1 MRDCHD
7 CRYHLSSEPPYYR
20 CLLTYGE
27 GVTIHRLQNG
37 LIGRCEDWK
46 PIASATPAQEGAKE

>member
-7 CRYHLSSEPPYYR
+7 CRYHLPNERSPYCR

-27 GVTIHRLQNG
+27 GVTLERLKSG
-37 LIGRCEDWK
+37 LIGQCDDWK
-46 PIASATPAQEGAKE
+46 PFAATTTDESEG